1 MQKGIIKSYNLKNK
15 TGKIISNNEVYI
27 MSSSDI
33 IDDNDIN
40 ENDEV
45 TFKPEESQINN
56 QIEFKVARLIK
67 KCK

>member
-45 TFKPEESQINN
+45 TFKPEEYQINN
-56 QIEFKVARLIK
+56 QIDFKVARLIK

>member
-45 TFKPEESQINN
+45 TFKPEEYQINN